1 MVHRADGLPLSSHP
15 AESMPLPSRPLQ
27 ARGAPLAFWLMVAL
41 VLALQ
46 FGPAIGLVGFRLTGS
61 MGFTLIGGARDGL
74 VMALVGL
81 AGLALLSSTSPWTAR
96 PPVIWALLLVVV
108 YTVFA
113 IVSPEHPL
121 LVALNLRRLA
131 LVPLLFAALLLLPW
145 TRCQLERLMALVL
158 ATSLVVALLGLV
170 ERSSPDTLWTSVLDV
185 VSFMSSNPLDPFG
198 LSPFEESGRFF
209 SWDLQAQTGLVV
221 RRMVSTYI
229 EPTTLAPTLA
239 MALMLAVAAR
249 ERQRLGAD
257 ALGLP
262 RWAAA
267 TPGLVALFLV
277 AGILTVSKGF
287 IVFLGLLLT
296 WRWFGLPQ
304 PRQVFL
310 LAAVGIAAALA
321 LGEAGY
327 TEGAFSHA
335 AGLVTAVQYL
345 LDGNLLG
352 EGLGAAGNYAGAVD
366 TDVGDESGLGNGIAQ
381 VGLAALLPLL
391 WVRAIAVAAWETS
404 ITRRDPGGPW
414 IAAWL
419 LLWFLTY
426 LLSASSLGVGG
437 NALGFSVLAL
447 YLHPGWGQ
455 TRSGG
460 HGPQS

>member
-1 MVHRADGLPLSSHP
+1 MYCTDGLPVSSHP
-15 AESMPLPSRPLQ
+15 VESMALPLGPLQ

-96 PPVIWALLLVVV
+96 PPVIWALLLVAA
-108 YTVFA
+108 YMAFA
-113 IVSPEHPL
+113 VVSPEHPL

-145 TRCQLERLMALVL
+145 TRRQLERLMALVL

-170 ERSSPDTLWTSVLDV
+170 ERFSPDTLWTSVLDV

-198 LSPFEESGRFF
+198 QSSFEDSGRFF
-209 SWDLQAQTGLVV
+209 SWDLHAQTGLVI

-239 MALMLAVAAR
+239 MALMLAMAAR
-249 ERQRLGAD
+249 ERRRLGAD

-262 RWAAA
+262 RWATA
-267 TPGLVALFLV
+267 PGLVPLFLV

-391 WVRAIAVAAWETS
+391 WVRAIAVAAWQTA
-404 ITRRDPGGPW
+404 IARRDPGGPW

-447 YLHPGWGQ
+447 YLHPAWGQ
-455 TRSGG
+455 TQTDGRRPES
-460 HGPQS
+460 